1 MGQRKEGKALGGR
14 VWAALLSFGLIGQIA
29 WVVENMYFNVF
40 LYNTVTGD
48 TGMIAAMVAASA
60 AVAAVTTLA
69 VGALSDKLGKRK
81 PIIVTGYLLWGL
93 SVMAFALVNVSGLEM
108 LLGPVK
114 AVQAAAVL
122 VIVLDCVMTFFG
134 SSANDAAFNAWVTD
148 VTDDGNRGRVESV
161 LAAMPLVAMLV
172 VFGALD
178 GLTARGH
185 WGLFFLIVGGLTILG
200 GGLGRVLIQ
209 EPASLRRAEGNYLGN
224 ILYGLRPGVIRA
236 NPELYLS
243 LLALAVYAASQQVYM
258 PYLIIYIQRY
268 LGVDGYAVILGVV
281 LTAASI
287 ISVAFGRAIDR
298 KGKLTAAVPA
308 AAAAFAGLVCMFFVR
323 GTVPVIL
330 AGILMLGASM
340 VLSACLQGLIRDHT
354 PARKAGQFQGIRI
367 LFQVLLPMVTGP
379 YIGAAV
385 IRHGGETYEDLG
397 VVKEVPTPEIFL
409 ASALTL
415 LLIAVPVLLLRRREP
430 RRVLAR
436 RTLRPL
442 LTPWGERLDRD
453 HPLPEYPRPQLR
465 RDSFLNLNG
474 RWQYAIRP
482 GKEGAPAVY
491 DGEIIVPFSPECI
504 LSGVQKK
511 VLPEDRLWYRRTFTL
526 PEGFRKDRVLL
537 HFGAVDQSCQVF
549 VNGRP
554 AGGHEGGY
562 LPFTCDI
569 TDALTGGENV
579 LVVSA
584 ADATS
589 RSRHA
594 YGKQSFTPG
603 GIWYTPQSG
612 IWQTV
617 WLESVPENYVEKL
630 TITPD
635 YDHRRVRFVLRAKDP
650 EGANFVVRRDGTVIA
665 EDWYDASRAYEEF
678 PITDENFRP
687 WTPEDPFLYDVTVT
701 LKGGDVVH
709 SYFGMRKFG
718 VAEVDGR
725 QVLALN
731 DRPIFLSGVLDQGT
745 WSDGL
750 YTPASDEAMIF
761 DIQKMKECGFNMLR
775 KHIKI
780 EPLRWYYHCDRLGM
794 VVWQDLVS
802 GGGRMDP
809 MITQI
814 APFLG
819 IHLRDD
825 KYPRFGREEEAGRE
839 QFLRD
844 LRDTADLLSNTPSLA
859 VWTPFNEGWGQ
870 FDSLQAAQLLW
881 DLDPTRLVD
890 HASGWHD
897 QGGGDFKS
905 RHVYFRP
912 VKLRHDKRRI
922 LALTEFGGYSLPS
935 AGHTAGEKPFGYR
948 MYKTEGELMDALAR
962 LYETE
967 IIPAMEKQRLSAAVY
982 TQVSDVEDEVN
993 GLLTFDR
1000 KVCKADEARLKR
1012 INERLRF

>member
-1 MGQRKEGKALGGR
+1 MAGKKEKNGLGAR

-287 ISVAFGRAIDR
+287 ISVAFGRVIDR
-298 KGKLTAAVPA
+298 RGKLRVAVPA
-308 AAAAFAGLVCMFFVR
+308 SITAFAGLIAMFFVR
-323 GTVPVIL
+323 GMVPVIL
-330 AGILMLGASM
+330 AGTVMLGASM

-385 IRHGGETYEDLG
+385 IQHGGETYEELG
-397 VVKEVPTPEIFL
+397 VVKEVPTPEIFI
-409 ASALTL
+409 AAALVL
-415 LLIAVPVLLLRRREP
+415 MLIAIPLALLRRKEP
-430 RRVLAR
+430 SKALRS
-436 RTLRPL
+436 LRPM
-442 LTPWGERLDRD
+442 LTTWGENLDRE

-465 RDSFLNLNG
+465 RDSYLNLNG
-474 RWQYAIRP
+474 RWQYAIRN
-482 GKEGAPAVY
+482 GKEKEPVSY
-491 DGEIIVPFSPECI
+491 DGEIVVPFSPESF
-504 LSGVQKK
+504 LSGVMKK
-511 VLPEDRLWYRRTFTL
+511 VMPEDRLWYRRTFTL
-526 PEGFRKDRVLL
+526 PEGFRKDKVLL
-537 HFGAVDQSCQVF
+537 HFGAVDQSCQVY
-549 VNGRP
+549 VNGRL
-554 AGGHEGGY
+554 AGSHEGGY
-562 LPFTCDI
+562 LPFSCDI
-569 TDALTGGENV
+569 TAALAAGENTLTV
-579 LVVSA
+579 AVT
-584 ADATS
+584 DATS

-594 YGKQSFTPG
+594 YGKQSFHPG

-630 TITPD
+630 TIIPD
-635 YDHRRVRFVLRAKDP
+635 MDHKRVRLVLQAKDP
-650 EGANFVVRRDGTVIA
+650 EGANVVVRKDGVVIA
-665 EDWYDASRAYEEF
+665 EDWYDASREYEEF
-678 PITDENFRP
+678 PITDENLRP

-701 LKGGDVVH
+701 LNGGDKVE

-718 VAEVDGR
+718 VTTVNGKK
-725 QVLALN
+725 VLALN
-731 DRPIFLSGVLDQGT
+731 DRPVFMSGVLDQGY

-750 YTPASDEAMIF
+750 YTPPSDEAMVY

-794 VVWQDLVS
+794 LVWQDMVS
-802 GGGRMDP
+802 GGSRLDP
-809 MITQI
+809 LVIQA

-819 IHLRDD
+819 IHLNDGR
-825 KYPRFGREEEAGRE
+825 YGRFGREEEAGRE
-839 QFLRD
+839 QFVRD
-844 LRDTADLLSNTPSLA
+844 LHDTVELLRNTVSLA
-859 VWTPFNEGWGQ
+859 VWVPFNEGWGQ
-870 FDSLQAAQLLW
+870 FDSLLATQTLW
-881 DLDPTRLVD
+881 ELDPTRLVD

-905 RHVYFRP
+905 RHVYFKP
-912 VKLRHDKRRI
+912 VRLKHDKDRV
-922 LALTEFGGYSLPS
+922 LALTEFGGYSLPVP
-935 AGHTAGEKPFGYR
+935 GHTAGDKPFGYR
-948 MYKTEGELMDALAR
+948 MYQSAGEYMDALAR
-962 LYETE
+962 LYEQE
-967 IIPAMEKQRLSAAVY
+967 IIPCLDKQALSAAVY

-993 GLLTFDR
+993 GILTFDR
-1000 KVCKADEARLKR
+1000 KSCKVDVPRMQR
-1012 INERLRF
+1012 INGRLRF